1 MAGLRRRLNTLLS
14 PLFPEKRLFVQSEG
28 STRYLRFTPLA
39 QLSTG
44 AAALG
49 MVSWVAIAT
58 ATIAIDLVSPNAGP
72 GHAVV
77 IQQAYQTR
85 LEELAGERDQ
95 RTAEA
100 RSAQSRFQVAM
111 KQISRQQTA
120 ILQSVEQR
128 R

>member
-77 IQQAYQTR
+77 IQQA
-85 LEELAGERDQ
+85 
-95 RTAEA
+95 
-100 RSAQSRFQVAM
+100 
-111 KQISRQQTA
+111 
-120 ILQSVEQR
+120 
-128 R
+128 